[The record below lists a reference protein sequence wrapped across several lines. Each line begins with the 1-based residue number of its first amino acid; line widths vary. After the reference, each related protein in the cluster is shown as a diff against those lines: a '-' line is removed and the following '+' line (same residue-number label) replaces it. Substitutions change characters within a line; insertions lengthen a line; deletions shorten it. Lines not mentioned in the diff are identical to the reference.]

1 MTVCCNRLPSC
12 ATRAFTTG
20 SESPLGRNKP
30 NPSGA
35 RIGLA
40 LLLLG
45 CTSAAQAAIPAS
57 ERAVLTSLYTS
68 TNGASWKNK
77 TNWNG
82 AAGTE
87 CSWYGVQC
95 DSAQSHVTGIQ
106 FGSSISGNN
115 LTGKLPTLSGLTAL
129 EQFDVSF
136 NQLTGSIPA
145 LSGLKALKTFYV
157 QANALTG
164 SIPSL
169 SGLTVLQA
177 LGVDSNQLT
186 GSLPSLSGLTA
197 MQSFS
202 ASDNKLTGA
211 IPALT
216 ALTSL
221 QDIKVNDNLLSGG
234 VPAAP
239 ASLLAGQSNLCNNN
253 LVSSGNA
260 SIDAAWVTAQDSSS
274 SGGAGGQWV
283 FCQLGTSP
291 IVGEPNNPVAPPSSV
306 QSTYTLKTGTMAA
319 ASATTE
325 ASGTLGA
332 ATVTVELDLGKAF
345 PATLAAAT
353 PYVVY
358 VVALVPGRQLSAAGS
373 SLFVNTGSRGWQS
386 LGAPIAT
393 YAQGALSGGTAG
405 QTISLEIVRDVN
417 LSTLMG
423 TEIYVGV
430 GTSEAEMLQASRYR
444 GVYKVQ

>member
-1 MTVCCNRLPSC
+1 
-12 ATRAFTTG
+12 
-20 SESPLGRNKP
+20 
-30 NPSGA
+30 
-35 RIGLA
+35 
-40 LLLLG
+40 
-45 CTSAAQAAIPAS
+45 
-57 ERAVLTSLYTS
+57 
-68 TNGASWKNK
+68 
-77 TNWNG
+77 
-82 AAGTE
+82 
-87 CSWYGVQC
+87 
-95 DSAQSHVTGIQ
+95 
-106 FGSSISGNN
+106 
-115 LTGKLPTLSGLTAL
+115 
-129 EQFDVSF
+129 
-136 NQLTGSIPA
+136 
-145 LSGLKALKTFYV
+145 LKAFYV
-157 QANALTG
+157 DT
-164 SIPSL
+164 
-169 SGLTVLQA
+169 
-177 LGVDSNQLT
+177 
-186 GSLPSLSGLTA
+186 
-197 MQSFS
+197 
-202 ASDNKLTGA
+202 NKLTGA

-405 QTISLEIVRDVN
+405 QTISIEIVRDVN